1 MQKDILLKKRALSLI
16 EQLRDR
22 IIDPELCARHRRRAV
37 DFSRQC
43 RLSFPVLVLLLLQK
57 SLKSLQLRLHE
68 LLAHCGPQTRSLSV
82 GAVTHARAKLCA
94 SVFDELNQQ
103 TLLPLVYG
111 REHAELV
118 QRWRGHRLV
127 GVDSSV
133 VRLPKSQAVAEVF
146 GWAQSANAHGPQEAH
161 VLGRFSV
168 VYDLLNEL
176 ALDAKLAASRVSE
189 ERLAQEQLGCLQAE
203 DVLLNDR
210 GYTSHCWLA
219 AVRAQGAHFVSRCS
233 RSSFAVAQSLFSAD
247 RAGVSVRA
255 TIQVNKKGKAECR
268 RRGWPLTMTVR
279 FVTVRLSSG
288 ELEVLVTSLLD
299 EAVYP
304 TREFADLYWRRW
316 GQETYYRRLKGRM
329 DLEHCSGQTVEAV
342 QQDFAATV
350 LLSNVESVV
359 IGPAA
364 EQLSVQTIQR
374 EQPVKINRAVSMH
387 ALKTR
392 LIDLLA
398 SQIPA
403 EEVLSE
409 LSQWFQD
416 NPVAVRAR
424 RKVERRV
431 FSAAGSYHYQRY
443 LRKMVF

>member
-1 MQKDILLKKRALSLI
+1 MQRDILLKRRAVNLI
-16 EQLRDR
+16 EHLRER
-22 IIDPELCARHRRRAV
+22 IIDPGLCARHRRRPV

-43 RLSFPVLVLLLLQK
+43 RLTFPVLILLLLQK
-57 SLKSLQLRLHE
+57 SVKSLQARLHE
-68 LLAHCGPQTRSLSV
+68 LLSYWGQQTKSLSG
-82 GAVTHARAKLCA
+82 GALTHARAKLCA
-94 SVFDELNQQ
+94 SVFEELNEQ

-111 REHAELV
+111 REHTELV
-118 QRWRGHRLV
+118 QRWQGHRLV
-127 GVDSSV
+127 SVDSSV
-133 VRLPKSQAVAEVF
+133 VRLPQTQAVADVF
-146 GWAQSANAHGPQEAH
+146 GWAESSNGQGPQEAH

-176 ALDAKLAASRVSE
+176 TLNARLAPSRASE
-189 ERLAQEQLGCLQAE
+189 ERLGEEQLGCLRAG

-219 AVRAQGAHFVSRCS
+219 AVREKGAHFVSRCS
-233 RSSFAVAQSLFSAD
+233 RSSFAVARSLFNAD

-255 TIQVNKKGKAECR
+255 IIKVCKNAKAECR
-268 RRGWPLTMTVR
+268 RRGWPLEMTVR

-316 GQETYYRRLKGRM
+316 GHETFYRRLKSRL

-359 IGPAA
+359 IGPAV
-364 EQLSVQTIQR
+364 EQLSMQTVQR

-387 ALKTR
+387 ALKVR

-398 SQIPA
+398 SQMPA
-403 EEVLSE
+403 EQILSE
-409 LSQWFQD
+409 LSEWFQA
-416 NPVAVRAR
+416 NPVTVRPGR
-424 RKVERRV
+424 RVERQV
-431 FSAAGSYHYQRY
+431 FSCNRSYHYQRY
-443 LRKMVF
+443 IRKIVF

>member
-1 MQKDILLKKRALSLI
+1 MQKDILLKRRALTLI
-16 EQLRDR
+16 EQLRER
-22 IIDPELCARHRRRAV
+22 IIDPGLCARHRRRPV

-43 RLSFPVLVLLLLQK
+43 RLSFPVLVLWLLQK

-68 LLAHCGPQTRSLSV
+68 LLSHWGQETRSLSV

-111 REHAELV
+111 REHPELV

-127 GVDSSV
+127 SVDSSV
-133 VRLPKSQAVAEVF
+133 VRLPQTQAVAEVF
-146 GWAQSANAHGPQEAH
+146 GWAQSSNGQGPQEAH

-168 VYDLLNEL
+168 FYDLLNEV
-176 ALDAKLAASRVSE
+176 ALNAKLAPSRLSE
-189 ERLAQEQLGCLQAE
+189 ERLGTEQVGCLQAE

-219 AVRAQGAHFVSRCS
+219 AVRQRGAHFVSRCS
-233 RSSFAVAQSLFSAD
+233 RSSFAVARSLFSAN

-255 TIQVNKKGKAECR
+255 TIKVCKSAKAECR
-268 RRGWPLTMTVR
+268 RRGWPLAMTVR

-299 EAVYP
+299 ESAYP
-304 TREFADLYWRRW
+304 TQEFAGLYWRRW
-316 GQETYYRRLKGRM
+316 DQETYFRRLKSRM
-329 DLEHCSGQTVEAV
+329 DLEHCSGQTLEAV

-350 LLSNVESVV
+350 FLSNVESVV

-364 EQLSVQTIQR
+364 EQLSMRTVQR

-387 ALKTR
+387 ALKSR

-403 EEVLSE
+403 EKVLSE
-409 LSQWFQD
+409 LMQWFQA
-416 NPVAVRAR
+416 NPVAIRPGR
-424 RKVERRV
+424 RVERRV
-431 FSAAGSYHYQRY
+431 FSSNRSYHYQRY